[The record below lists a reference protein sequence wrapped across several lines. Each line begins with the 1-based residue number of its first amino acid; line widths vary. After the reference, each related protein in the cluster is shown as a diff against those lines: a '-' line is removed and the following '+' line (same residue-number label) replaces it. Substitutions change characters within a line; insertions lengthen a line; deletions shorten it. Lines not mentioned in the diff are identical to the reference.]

1 MAIFPSKKGVDTI
14 MPIFEYKCDEC
25 NELRERIERNNK
37 VYGSMVCENCGAKMS
52 KTLSSS
58 HFILK
63 GNGWYKTD
71 YKD

>member
-1 MAIFPSKKGVDTI
+1 MKGVDTE
-14 MPIFEYKCDEC
+14 MPIIEYKCDEC
-25 NELRERIERNNK
+25 NEIRERLERNNK
-37 VYGSMVCENCGAKMS
+37 PYGSMECEKCGAKMS
-52 KTLSSS
+52 KMLSSS